1 MAHHPGATYLLSN
14 GQVITGA
21 QPTCFQTHTSH
32 PQTPLTPGTDHD
44 GLWAEIIG
52 EDPNDLGALRVV
64 AWLSPD
70 GEAQMRAAKALH
82 TFRGAIR
89 NRYPDAQIMRYH
101 RTEKKVTR
109 EQVIILEN
117 E

>member
-1 MAHHPGATYLLSN
+1 MAHRHGATYLLSN
-14 GQVITGA
+14 GQVIAGA
-21 QPTCFQTHTSH
+21 QPTCFQTHTTH
-32 PQTPLTPGTDHD
+32 PQTPLTPGTDND

-52 EDPNDLGALRVV
+52 EDQSDLDAIRVV

-70 GEAQMRAAKALH
+70 GEAQLRAANALH
-82 TFRGAIR
+82 AFRGAIR
-89 NRYPDAQIMRYH
+89 TYYPDAQIMRYH
-101 RTEKKVTR
+101 RRDEKVVR